1 MLTKIKM
8 SIQLIG
14 NKRQNSQKTFPNE
27 NFLLLIRKQQPSVKC
42 MLSKGALE
50 NPSTIQF
57 LFPCFLTFYGY
68 QLVADKD
75 MKKKVLVYKRNSNQI
90 PIYLSK

>member
-27 NFLLLIRKQQPSVKC
+27 NLHLLIRKQLPSVKC

-57 LFPCFLTFYGY
+57 LFPCFLTFY

-75 MKKKVLVYKRNSNQI
+75 LTKKVLVYKRNSNQI
-90 PIYLSK
+90 PIYLST